1 MGRAKPKVPYED
13 LGELLE
19 LQERLGG
26 IPAGRIC
33 LDPFPGTAT
42 KRDLLRKHG
51 RPRKLYELVEGTLVE
66 KAMGHV
72 ESIVAAELVRVLG
85 NFIKQHQL
93 GYCTGADDLIEL
105 MPKLVRGPDV
115 SFTSWTQRPE
125 GTADT
130 DAISKV
136 VPNLVVEVLSESN
149 SRGEIAKKL
158 KDYFFAGVRLAWVI
172 DPRARTASVYTG
184 PDDATVVAAD
194 GALTGGDVLPGFEL
208 PLAALFVDLPP
219 LPPPAKKPKGKKK

>member
-1 MGRAKPKVPYED
+1 MPAKVKLPFED

-19 LQERLGG
+19 RLGG
-26 IPAGRIC
+26 ISPSRIC

-66 KAMGHV
+66 KGMGHV
-72 ESIVAAELVRVLG
+72 ESIVAAELARLLG

-93 GYCTGADDLIEL
+93 GYCSGADDLIEL

-115 SFTSWTQRPE
+115 SFTSWTQRPDR
-125 GTADT
+125 TADT

-136 VPNLVVEVLSESN
+136 IPSLVVEVLSKSN
-149 SRGEIAKKL
+149 TRGEMAKKL
-158 KDYFFAGVRLAWVI
+158 KDYFFAGVLLVWVI
-172 DPRARTASVYTG
+172 DPRERTGNAFTA
-184 PDDATVVAAD
+184 PDAVTAVPAD
-194 GALTGGDVLPGFEL
+194 GALDGGDVLPGFSM
-208 PLAALFVDLPP
+208 PLAALFADLPAP
-219 LPPPAKKPKGKKK
+219 VAKKPTRRKKK